1 MDTSGRRVL
10 GAILAGGAS
19 RRFGT
24 SKALARVGGRTLVER
39 AHDAL
44 SPVVTDVILVTE
56 DGSLR
61 RGLRARVV
69 PDTFPGEGP
78 LAGIH
83 AALAHGDALG
93 FAGAL
98 CLACDLPFASP
109 ALLGALVDRAA
120 SDPKASAVAPESEG
134 RRGVEPLCAYYAVG
148 ALPAVER
155 LLRTGVRSA
164 YRALQSLP
172 RVVAVPLAEVRTL
185 GDPRRL
191 FLNVNTRED
200 HARAL
205 RIDGAEEP
213 HAPV

>member
-24 SKALARVGGRTLVER
+24 PKALARVGGRTLVER

-44 SPVVTDVILVTE
+44 QPVMTDVILVT
-56 DGSLR
+56 DDASLR
-61 RGLRARVV
+61 GGLLAGVV

-83 AALAHGDALG
+83 AALSHAAALG

-109 ALLGALVDRAA
+109 ALLRALLDRAA
-120 SDPKASAVAPESEG
+120 SDTDASAVAPESEG

-148 ALPAVER
+148 ALPEVER

-172 RVVAVPLAEVRTL
+172 GVARLPLAEVRTL
-185 GDPRRL
+185 GDPDRL

-205 RIDGAEEP
+205 RIDRAEEP
-213 HAPV
+213 HAPA